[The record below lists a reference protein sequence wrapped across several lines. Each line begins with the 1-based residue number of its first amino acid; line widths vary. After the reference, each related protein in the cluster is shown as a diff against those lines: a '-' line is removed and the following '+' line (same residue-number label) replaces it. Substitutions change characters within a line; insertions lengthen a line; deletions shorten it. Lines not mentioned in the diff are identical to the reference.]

1 MLLSGVA
8 GSGKTSLKLLLTDQP
23 PPSVRQSTVCLEK
36 PVRVNIRP
44 VTSTKYKTTGRGWVE
59 ISQEKLL
66 SLLAQIIAEHPKQS
80 RAQSMG
86 MRVTGALQKMTS
98 SSGSNPG
105 ATMSHE
111 SIPSNT
117 ETGPSVIGE
126 AIDETIESLVNEVAQ
141 KLKVTECE
149 HVPASMNHREGGE
162 LFDSTWVYISDCGG
176 QPQFHDIS
184 PIFIRHVSVAAI
196 VLRLIDDFSSFPLD
210 EYYKDG
216 QLMGPPHA
224 SHMTLEETLKSLI
237 RSIESHC
244 SQEKKPKL
252 IFVGTFLDQ
261 LANIT
266 SLKEKNQAVLD
277 MVPASMK
284 EQLVYNKGLKHPIL
298 DQLVSTI
305 ALEEKNKAVLDMMP
319 VSMEEQV
326 VFNESLKQPIF
337 ALNTLSRE
345 EDACGTAES
354 IRKAIE
360 ACHPLEIRVPIWW
373 FFLDFNLQV
382 LACRLERGVLRKV
395 ECLKLAVRFGFES
408 EDLEAALVFFN
419 EVCIA
424 HYYPSILPEKVFVNA
439 QIPLD
444 KISELTEYAI
454 TLRNANTKGT
464 IDGKL
469 KRMTQ
474 GVITLEFLKLDQ
486 FKKHYIKGLFS
497 PEDMLLI
504 MKELLVLAPIPL
516 VGEPE
521 CSLSNAEFFMPSLL
535 NSVLPAELQ
544 KYRISSD
551 TISPIAIRFPSGSIR
566 SGIFCC
572 LIVYTMKVSKW
583 DVLLPNT
590 REPVLLAK
598 NCIRFRFPGRP
609 CTITLIDSF
618 SYIEVYIQSLPAV
631 GKELCPTIRNQLLNG
646 IQAACDVL
654 HYNNDTPQVSIFC
667 PCALSAEKL
676 HLAEIDSSGYWICLS
691 KDGVWGELP
700 PQDKVWL
707 LERPNDHQGKYHHNY
722 CIKSFFN

>member
-23 PPSVRQSTVCLEK
+23 PPSVQQSTGCLEK

-44 VTSTKYKTTGRGWVE
+44 VTSSKYKTTGRGWVE

-86 MRVTGALQKMTS
+86 MRVTGALQDMTS
-98 SSGSNPG
+98 SSGSSPG

-111 SIPSNT
+111 SIPSNR

-141 KLKVTECE
+141 TLKVTECE
-149 HVPASMNHREGGE
+149 HVPASMEHKEGGE

-184 PIFIRHVSVAAI
+184 PIFIRHVSAAAI

-216 QLMGPPHA
+216 QLIGPPHA

-261 LANIT
+261 LANII
-266 SLKEKNQAVLD
+266 SLKEKNKAVLD

-284 EQLVYNKGLKHPIL
+284 EQLVYNKGLKHPI
-298 DQLVSTI
+298 
-305 ALEEKNKAVLDMMP
+305 
-319 VSMEEQV
+319 
-326 VFNESLKQPIF
+326 F

-345 EDACGTAES
+345 EDAHGIAES
-354 IRKAIE
+354 IRKVIE

-382 LACRLERGVLRKV
+382 LSCRLERGVLRKI
-395 ECLKLAVRFGFES
+395 ECFKLAVRFGFES

-424 HYYPSILPEKVFVNA
+424 HYYPSILPDKVFVNA

-454 TLRNANTKGT
+454 ILRNADAEGAV
-464 IDGKL
+464 DGKL
-469 KRMTQ
+469 KRLAQ
-474 GVITLEFLKLDQ
+474 EGVITLDFLKLDR
-486 FKKHYIKGLFS
+486 FKKHYVEGLFS

-504 MKELLVLAPIPL
+504 MKELLVIAPIPL
-516 VGEPE
+516 VGESD
-521 CSLSNAEFFMPSLL
+521 CSSSKAEFFMPSLL
-535 NSVLPAELQ
+535 NSIPPAELD

-551 TISPIAIRFPSGSIR
+551 VISPIAICFPSGSIR

-572 LIVYTMKVSKW
+572 LIVYIMKVSKW
-583 DVLLPNT
+583 NVLLPNT

-598 NCIRFRFPGRP
+598 NCIRFRFPSRP

-631 GKELCPTIRNQLLNG
+631 GKELCPTIRDQLLDG
-646 IQAACDVL
+646 IQAACEVL
-654 HYNNDTPQVSIFC
+654 HYNNDTPQVSVFC
-667 PCALSAEKL
+667 PCTLSTEKL

-700 PQDKVWL
+700 QQSKVWL
-707 LERPNDHQGKYHHNY
+707 QEKPTDHQGE
-722 CIKSFFN
+722 SLR

>member
-8 GSGKTSLKLLLTDQP
+8 GSGKTSLKLLLTNQP
-23 PPSVRQSTVCLEK
+23 PPSVRQSTGCLEK
-36 PVRVNIRP
+36 PVRVIIRP
-44 VTSTKYKTTGRGWVE
+44 VTSSKYKTTGRGWVE

-66 SLLAQIIAEHPKQS
+66 SLLAQIISEHPKQS
-80 RAQSMG
+80 RAQSMR
-86 MRVTGALQKMTS
+86 MRVTGALQEMTS

-149 HVPASMNHREGGE
+149 HVPALMNHKEGGE

-184 PIFIRHVSVAAI
+184 PIFIRHVSAAAI

-216 QLMGPPHA
+216 QLVGLPHA

-252 IFVGTFLDQ
+252 IFVGTF
-261 LANIT
+261 
-266 SLKEKNQAVLD
+266 
-277 MVPASMK
+277 
-284 EQLVYNKGLKHPIL
+284 L

-345 EDACGTAES
+345 EDACGIAES

-516 VGEPE
+516 VGEPD
-521 CSLSNAEFFMPSLL
+521 CSLSNAEYFMPSLL

-572 LIVYTMKVSKW
+572 LVVYTMKVSKW

-707 LERPNDHQGKYHHNY
+707 LERPTDHQGKYHHNY

>member
-23 PPSVRQSTVCLEK
+23 PPSVQQSTGCMEK

-66 SLLAQIIAEHPKQS
+66 SLLAQIIAKHPKQS

-86 MRVTGALQKMTS
+86 MRVTGALQEMAS

-105 ATMSHE
+105 ATMSLE
-111 SIPSNT
+111 SIPSNI
-117 ETGPSVIGE
+117 ETSPSVIGE
-126 AIDETIESLVNEVAQ
+126 AIDEAIESLVNEVAQ
-141 KLKVTECE
+141 KLKVTEGE
-149 HVPASMNHREGGE
+149 HVPASTKRQEGGE

-184 PIFIRHVSVAAI
+184 PIFIRHVSAAAI

-252 IFVGTFLDQ
+252 IFVGTFLDK
-261 LANIT
+261 LLSA
-266 SLKEKNQAVLD
+266 
-277 MVPASMK
+277 
-284 EQLVYNKGLKHPIL
+284 
-298 DQLVSTI
+298 I
-305 ALEEKNKAVLDMMP
+305 ALEETNKAVLDMIP
-319 VSMEEQV
+319 ACMEEQV

-345 EDACGTAES
+345 EDAHGIAES

-360 ACHPLEIRVPIWW
+360 ACHPLVIRVPIWW
-373 FFLDFNLQV
+373 FFLDFNFQALS
-382 LACRLERGVLRKV
+382 CRLERGVLRKI
-395 ECLKLAVRFGFES
+395 ECFKLAVRFGFES

-424 HYYPSILPEKVFVNA
+424 HYYPSILPDKVFVNA

-454 TLRNANTKGT
+454 TLRNANIKGT

-469 KRMTQ
+469 KRMAQ
-474 GVITLEFLKLDQ
+474 EGVITLEFLKLDR
-486 FKKHYIKGLFS
+486 FKKHYVEGLFS
-497 PEDMLLI
+497 PEDMLSI

-516 VGEPE
+516 VGEPD

-535 NSVLPAELQ
+535 NSIPPAELK

-551 TISPIAIRFPSGSIR
+551 ALSPIAICFPSGSIR

-572 LIVYTMKVSKW
+572 LIVYMMKVPKW
-583 DVLLPNT
+583 NVLLPKS
-590 REPVLLAK
+590 RQPALLAK
-598 NCIRFRFPGRP
+598 NCVEFRFPGRP

-618 SYIEVYIQSLPAV
+618 SYIEVYIKSPPAI
-631 GKELCPTIRNQLLNG
+631 GKELCPIIRDQLLDG
-646 IQAACDVL
+646 IQAACNVL

-667 PCALSAEKL
+667 PCALSTEKL
-676 HLAEIDSSGYWICLS
+676 HLAEIDSSGYWICMS
-691 KDGVWGELP
+691 KNDVWGELP
-700 PQDKVWL
+700 SQSRVWSQKK
-707 LERPNDHQGKYHHNY
+707 PANIQGKHL
-722 CIKSFFN
+722 

>member
-36 PVRVNIRP
+36 PLRVNIRP

-86 MRVTGALQKMTS
+86 MRVTGALQEMTS

-105 ATMSHE
+105 PTMSHE

-117 ETGPSVIGE
+117 ETGPSVISE
-126 AIDETIESLVNEVAQ
+126 AIDEAIESLVNEVAQ
-141 KLKVTECE
+141 KLKVTEGE
-149 HVPASMNHREGGE
+149 HVPASSKRKEGGE

-184 PIFIRHVSVAAI
+184 PIFIRHVSAAAI

-216 QLMGPPHA
+216 QLVGPPHA

-261 LANIT
+261 LANII
-266 SLKEKNQAVLD
+266 SLETKNSAILD

-284 EQLVYNKGLKHPIL
+284 EQLVYSKGWKHL
-298 DQLVSTI
+298 
-305 ALEEKNKAVLDMMP
+305 
-319 VSMEEQV
+319 
-326 VFNESLKQPIF
+326 IF

-345 EDACGTAES
+345 EDAHGIAES
-354 IRKAIE
+354 IREAIE
-360 ACHPLEIRVPIWW
+360 ACHPLVIRVPIWW
-373 FFLDFNLQV
+373 FFLDFNLQA
-382 LACRLERGVLRKV
+382 LSCRLERGVLRKI
-395 ECLKLAVRFGFES
+395 ECFKLAVRFGFES

-424 HYYPSILPEKVFVNA
+424 HYYPSILPDEVFVNA

-454 TLRNANTKGT
+454 ILRKADSVGAV
-464 IDGKL
+464 DGKL
-469 KRMTQ
+469 KRLAQ
-474 GVITLEFLKLDQ
+474 EGVISLDILKLDR
-486 FKKHYIKGLFS
+486 FRKHYVEGLFS
-497 PEDMLLI
+497 PKDMLLI
-504 MKELLVLAPIPL
+504 MKELLVIAPIPL
-516 VGEPE
+516 VDESD
-521 CSLSNAEFFMPSLL
+521 CSSSKAKFFMPSLL
-535 NSVLPAELQ
+535 NSISPMELD

-551 TISPIAIRFPSGSIR
+551 ALSPIAICFPSGSIR

-572 LIVYTMKVSKW
+572 LIVYMMKVPKW
-583 DVLLPNT
+583 NVLLPKS
-590 REPVLLAK
+590 REPALLAK
-598 NCIRFRFPGRP
+598 NCVQFRFPGRP

-618 SYIEVYIQSLPAV
+618 SYIEVYIKSPPAI
-631 GKELCPTIRNQLLNG
+631 GKELCPTIRDHLLDG
-646 IQAACDVL
+646 IQAACNVL

-667 PCALSAEKL
+667 PCALNTEKL
-676 HLAEIDSSGYWICLS
+676 HLAEIDSSGYWICMS
-691 KDGVWGELP
+691 KNDVWGELP
-700 PQDKVWL
+700 SQSRVWSL
-707 LERPNDHQGKYHHNY
+707 KNPAYIQGRHHL
-722 CIKSFFN
+722 